1 MINLDPNTLL
11 LFGIAVMNALGAYFA
26 WKGKNAA
33 IETKEIALKTEIN
46 TNSMKDA
53 LVAAT
58 REAAHAAGADEQRA
72 AGEAK
77 AAILAQGARQSSEP
91 REGLVAA
98 PDGEPVPVA
107 DDRTAVAAERGA
119 KATERIAAAA
129 ETTAAK
135 K

>member
-11 LFGIAVMNALGAYFA
+11 LFGIALLNAMTAFFA
-26 WKGKNAA
+26 WRGQKAA
-33 IETKEIALKTEIN
+33 VDTKAIALKTEIN

-53 LVAAT
+53 LVKAT
-58 REAAHAAGADEQRA
+58 REAAHAAGADEQRVIGERRA
-72 AGEAK
+72 AT
-77 AAILAQGARQSSEP
+77 LALGALQGRDRDE
-91 REGLVAA
+91 LA
-98 PDGEPVPVA
+98 PASDGEPVPVA